1 MFSHTAARIH
11 GLQDVTALLDGEI
24 DRDEAVRRL
33 VTRTRRYAKRQ
44 RTWMRRV
51 ANIHCLDADRD
62 PARRGRRGGA
72 AAVTHRRESDA
83 VREARDAFVI
93 VAACAPIALVIS
105 ALVGTA
111 GDQVILWQQRV
122 TAPVVVAAL
131 LLATLA
137 CGLVLADRAGRR

>member
-1 MFSHTAARIH
+1 M
-11 GLQDVTALLDGEI
+11 
-24 DRDEAVRRL
+24 
-33 VTRTRRYAKRQ
+33 
-44 RTWMRRV
+44 
-51 ANIHCLDADRD
+51 
-62 PARRGRRGGA
+62 
-72 AAVTHRRESDA
+72 THRRESDA

-137 CGLVLADRAGRR
+137 CGLVLADRAGRRVQLRPHPIHRVPLIIGALIAGVVLVAGVPTTWPIIIGCAIVCAVLGAIIVLGSLFQG

>member
-1 MFSHTAARIH
+1 MS
-11 GLQDVTALLDGEI
+11 
-24 DRDEAVRRL
+24 
-33 VTRTRRYAKRQ
+33 
-44 RTWMRRV
+44 
-51 ANIHCLDADRD
+51 
-62 PARRGRRGGA
+62 
-72 AAVTHRRESDA
+72 HRRESDA

-137 CGLVLADRAGRR
+137 CGLVLADRAGRTVMQLRPHPVHRVPLIIVSLIAGVVLVAGVPTTWPIIIGCAIVCTVLGAIIVLGSLFQG